1 MLNAIGSKKNLLNN
15 ELSNGYFNTV
25 SDLIENEMV
34 LKMKAF
40 TQHGYTST
48 FQHCVNVSYY
58 NYKLCKFFK
67 LDARAGARAG
77 LLHDFFLYD
86 WHTCKKDSGNKLHGI
101 THPKVALY
109 NASEYFYLND
119 CEQDIILKHMFPL
132 TMSLPNYKET
142 LIIVLVDK
150 YCGLVET
157 AANVLRI
164 VSRKVTSVQ

>member
-58 NYKLCKFFK
+58 NYKLCIFFN

-77 LLHDFFLYD
+77 LLHDFFMTGI
-86 WHTCKKDSGNKLHGI
+86 HVKK
-101 THPKVALY
+101 TA
-109 NASEYFYLND
+109 
-119 CEQDIILKHMFPL
+119 
-132 TMSLPNYKET
+132 ET
-142 LIIVLVDK
+142 SFT
-150 YCGLVET
+150 E
-157 AANVLRI
+157 
-164 VSRKVTSVQ
+164 